1 MRTSMTTIAAAGM
14 DIATGFNILLAALVH
29 ALQLLVLHVEKE
41 PLTKF
46 SQLDLTPSH
55 CPPKDAHA
63 PRPKA
68 VPDAVHVAQV
78 SAKVPLKSVDLQVNG
93 RELESLTLHLM
104 SAEMRPQRTTKRMM
118 AQQKVLTDI
127 GGLKKVLEI
136 EVL

>member
-1 MRTSMTTIAAAGM
+1 MKTSMTTIAAAGM
-14 DIATGFNILLAALVH
+14 DITTGFNLLLAALVH
-29 ALQLLVLHVEKE
+29 ALQLSVLHEEKE

-55 CPPKDAHA
+55 CPPKDEHP
-63 PRPKA
+63 PRPNA

-78 SAKVPLKSVDLQVNG
+78 SAKAPVKLVDLQVNG

-104 SAEMRPQRTTKRMM
+104 SPEARQHKVTKRMM

-127 GGLKKVLEI
+127 DSVSGKS
-136 EVL
+136 